1 MGREIQVTRPAVIV
15 SNDAASAALNRVQAV
30 PISSQIGRLY
40 PAEAFIVLNGERR
53 KAMAEFHARRGK
65 FELIGPRAA
74 VAAKKPGQVRPPKS
88 RPERR
93 PALPP

>member
-53 KAMAEFHARRGK
+53 KAMA
-65 FELIGPRAA
+65 
-74 VAAKKPGQVRPPKS
+74 
-88 RPERR
+88 
-93 PALPP
+93 